1 MILFHFKK
9 RRVSFFSNNFKFLK
23 IKNHD
28 GLLLNNRLPV
38 SDIILVNICHRDNLS
53 LTNDWNLIET
63 IDLIWNASKFITF
76 MLNIMPGMVNI
87 MLDGEFDWRKVYIG
101 DSMNI

>member
-1 MILFHFKK
+1 MTLFHFKK

-38 SDIILVNICHRDNLS
+38 SDIILVNIFHRDL
-53 LTNDWNLIET
+53 NLIET

-76 MLNIMPGMVNI
+76 MVNIMPGMVNI

-101 DSMNI
+101 DSMKI